1 MSDHVTTEALHQ
13 QLLDDLV
20 ATLYCD
26 PADVD
31 DDTTFHDLGLDS
43 ILGLE
48 FLGLVNGRYQLSEE
62 IDTLHEHP
70 TLAQLVQYLSG
81 RLEQLQ
87 AERA

>member
-20 ATLYCD
+20 ATLYCE
-26 PADVD
+26 PAEVD
-31 DDTTFHDLGLDS
+31 DDTTFQDLGLDS

-62 IDTLHEHP
+62 IDALYDHP
-70 TLAQLVQYLSG
+70 TLAQLVQYLGG